1 MSTPAVASSSQNV
14 TLPYIPELYNPNFL
28 DVLLP
33 LKATSSVDV
42 AMSDSSKP
50 SYASVAKN
58 AMIDALKSTANR
70 AWTDNGA
77 PTHSSTGSATLD
89 AFQTLTKYASGEVI
103 FSCLD
108 KAWREDPELTLRII
122 WNVRSIHD
130 GKGEKEVFYQCF
142 GWLFKNH
149 PRTAV
154 LNLPQLVTRV
164 CSTDSGKGKAK
175 AKPKFRDAGASHG
188 YYKDLLNIL
197 CLATVDELGPL
208 AKPATFLHTPK
219 TPPRRS
225 SNRQWDRISAAERIR
240 LNEADPKRR
249 ERRLEKAKKHDE
261 GLKLKGKEK
270 RAQENAKAHRRLLRK
285 LEDKAFRALYVMVA
299 RLFAERAN
307 EDIELLQRFN
317 SLPQTEETKNE
328 RYTILRQITF
338 AGKWAPTPGH
348 SHDRPTNI
356 STAISL
362 LLHHSGLVT
371 PTLSSHASPQTAL
384 NSIDTHILRSFYS
397 HWLLKPLRAILSC
410 PEPLMSANR
419 WTSIVY
425 SRVPSIC
432 MKNNMT
438 HFIAH
443 DPSGFEKYLTKV
455 EEGKRSISGAVL
467 MPHEIVQEVLSL
479 GSDLHK
485 SGSLKEDV
493 VKRVA
498 ETRVRVFEAQWKTLI
513 ERLKDSGTL
522 DNALAVCDVSGS
534 MGSIHFG
541 GRVRRNDQVSPI
553 LPAISLSLVLAQVA
567 KPPFNN
573 GFITFS
579 QNPEYVTV
587 DVEKDGLLKTIQ
599 DMSGADWGM
608 NTDLHA
614 VFVKLL
620 LPLAVKNKIPQEDM
634 IKRLFIFSDMQFD
647 SASTDVY
654 HRGSANWETNHDSI
668 AKAYRE
674 AGYEMPQIV
683 YWDLAAEYR
692 NVPVES
698 ERKGVALMN
707 GFSSAM
713 LKVFMGEVEEEE
725 VKMETES
732 EREWE
737 AVGADG
743 ESQTVVETEQEEE
756 FSPINV
762 MKKAVGRLTESL
774 SERPPPPQPESVPQ
788 EVPPLQQP
796 APELLASTPE
806 YPPEW
811 FNSGASYSLKI
822 HLHEEHQCDEDLV
835 HPIRMHHIDP
845 AICDVRFYL
854 RNPSV
859 MKGKCVFMQIMRSG
873 PGHAIELVEG
883 WDPTRLLIL
892 AAWPTAL
899 SLVFALLWS
908 YLRSDVSGACT
919 VSKGTINERLPLQQK
934 CLAVDGTQG
943 GVGRVFVGGPGGESH
958 KYRSGDYVQQQCD
971 MQATPPFRLIQTSLQ
986 KDRLL
991 STLFYN
997 FSIESWFSWL
1007 AIIP

>member
-1 MSTPAVASSSQNV
+1 MSAPAVASSSQNV
-14 TLPYIPELYNPNFL
+14 TLPYIPELYNANFL

-42 AMSDSSKP
+42 AMSDPSSS
-50 SYASVAKN
+50 SYASAVKN
-58 AMIDALKSTANR
+58 PMINALKSTANR

-77 PTHSSTGSATLD
+77 PSYSSTGSATLD

-103 FSCLD
+103 FNCLYR
-108 KAWREDPELTLRII
+108 AWEEDPELTLRII
-122 WNVRSIHD
+122 WNTRSIHD

-208 AKPATFLHTPK
+208 TKPATFLHTPK
-219 TPPRRS
+219 TPPRHS
-225 SNRQWDRISAAERIR
+225 SKRQWDRISAAERIR

-270 RAQENAKAHRRLLRK
+270 RAVENAKAHRRLLKK

-299 RLFAERAN
+299 RLFAERIN
-307 EDIELLQRFN
+307 EDIELLQKFN

-362 LLHHSGLVT
+362 LLHHSGLIT

-397 HWLLKPLRAILSC
+397 HWLLKPLRTILSC

-432 MKNNMT
+432 MKNNMS

-479 GSDLHK
+479 RSDLQR
-485 SGSLKEDV
+485 SGSLQEDV
-493 VKRVA
+493 ARKVA

-513 ERLKDSGTL
+513 ERLKESGPL
-522 DNALAVCDVSGS
+522 DNAMAVCDVSGS
-534 MGSIHFG
+534 MGTIHDDILS
-541 GRVRRNDQVSPI
+541 RRSDQVSPI

-567 KPPFNN
+567 KHPFNN

-587 DVEKDGLLKTIQ
+587 DVEKDGLLKTIE
-599 DMSGADWGM
+599 DISDADWGM

-614 VFVKLL
+614 IFVKLL
-620 LPLAVKNKIPQEDM
+620 LPLALKHKIPQEHM

-647 SASTDVY
+647 SASTDAY
-654 HRGSANWETNHDSI
+654 HGESANWETNHDAI
-668 AKAYRE
+668 EKAYWE

-683 YWDLAAEYR
+683 YWNLAAEYT
-692 NVPVES
+692 NVPIES

-713 LKVFMGEVEEEE
+713 LKVFMGDADEEE
-725 VKMETES
+725 VDMEMES
-732 EREWE
+732 ESESEWE
-737 AVGADG
+737 AVGANG
-743 ESQTVVETEQEEE
+743 ESQAVVVMEQEET

-762 MKKAVGRLTESL
+762 MKKAVGR
-774 SERPPPPQPESVPQ
+774 
-788 EVPPLQQP
+788 
-796 APELLASTPE
+796 
-806 YPPEW
+806 
-811 FNSGASYSLKI
+811 ASYRG
-822 HLHEEHQCDEDLV
+822 LV
-835 HPIRMHHIDP
+835 
-845 AICDVRFYL
+845 V
-854 RNPSV
+854 
-859 MKGKCVFMQIMRSG
+859 
-873 PGHAIELVEG
+873 
-883 WDPTRLLIL
+883 
-892 AAWPTAL
+892 
-899 SLVFALLWS
+899 
-908 YLRSDVSGACT
+908 
-919 VSKGTINERLPLQQK
+919 
-934 CLAVDGTQG
+934 VD
-943 GVGRVFVGGPGGESH
+943 
-958 KYRSGDYVQQQCD
+958 
-971 MQATPPFRLIQTSLQ
+971 
-986 KDRLL
+986 
-991 STLFYN
+991 
-997 FSIESWFSWL
+997 
-1007 AIIP
+1007 